1 VFLSPHH
8 CAGHRSQRTNSSTGK
23 SASSTVSQLSIKR
36 KITNSEFISN
46 FNNHNKVLK
55 LSLTMNIEDY
65 GYDDAAPDVE
75 SMERNDFDYYYSYGD
90 ASPDISREKFNYYDR
105 VTSKR
110 ASREKVRDYA
120 YGDAAPTVASR
131 DRNKNGN
138 DSSRRTPR
146 RSSMKQGG
154 APRRSSIGY
163 SGEITVTLPGDNRPV
178 RRRTSISFD
187 QKEHVKEVEPVS
199 SLTEDPKKLWFQA
212 DEFNQIREKAR
223 MLTYIA
229 VNGGDG
235 MVKEKK
241 LCTRGLESHIDS
253 KNVQEE
259 QSLAWKSVFLEQSHQ
274 REKGTCDDETVSK
287 MYQLASMESQ
297 ARARTRACQDEA
309 NIVRYTRHTRRTIR
323 RGSM

>member
-1 VFLSPHH
+1 VKAVVAQKCVIGILSCKNTVEVPVGELMIHSGHKGVLPVFAFPHYFS
-8 CAGHRSQRTNSSTGK
+8 GDKSQMQEQSHHHNSGK
-23 SASSTVSQLSIKR
+23 PTSSAVSQLSTKR
-36 KITNSEFISN
+36 KITNSEFISI
-46 FNNHNKVLK
+46 FTHHNRRLK
-55 LSLTMNIEDY
+55 LSLTMDIQDY

-75 SMERNDFDYYYSYGD
+75 SRERNEFDYYYGD
-90 ASPDISREKFNYYDR
+90 RENN
-105 VTSKR
+105 
-110 ASREKVRDYA
+110 
-120 YGDAAPTVASR
+120 GD
-131 DRNKNGN
+131 
-138 DSSRRTPR
+138 DSSRRTPS

-163 SGEITVTLPGDNRPV
+163 TGEITVTLPGKNRPV

-187 QKEHVKEVEPVS
+187 QKEHIKEVEPVS

-212 DEFNQIREKAR
+212 EEFNMIREKAR

-235 MVKEKK
+235 MVKAKNI
-241 LCTRGLESHIDS
+241 CTRGLESHIDS

-274 REKGTCDDETVSK
+274 REKGTCDDETVSE
-287 MYQLASMESQ
+287 MYQLASMQSQ
-297 ARARTRACQDEA
+297 ARARIRACQDEA
-309 NIVRYTRHTRRTIR
+309 NIVRYTRHTRRMIR